1 MGRRTTLLDLVKV
14 GLLEPGEELKCKPY
28 KDGES
33 YRGRLTE
40 RGTISFQR
48 EDFKTPSA
56 WAKRLA
62 GSERDGW
69 SYIYARDTKLDV
81 FRRRFEEGQSNQEGG
96 SRPTEGATTTLKDV
110 RKSSKS
116 EDAPD
121 SRSARTPTPA
131 LPSEDSEADDE
142 FSEKLLDRIMQLSPD
157 QFERLVGEFLEAKGF
172 DDVKV
177 TTRKTHDGGIDGRC
191 RIPFVKLTVAF
202 QAKKW
207 KNDIGVSPVRELA
220 GVVAN
225 ENFDRG
231 VFVTTSRFTAGAKEE
246 YDGPQSRI
254 QLVDGDCLVRELIKM
269 KLGVNVIPVTRYE
282 LNDEFFEN
290 L

>member
-1 MGRRTTLLDLVKV
+1 MGRRTTLLDLVKAD
-14 GLLEPGEELKCKPY
+14 LLEPGEELNCKPH

-69 SYIYARDTKLDV
+69 SYVYARDTKLDV
-81 FRRRFEEGQSNQEGG
+81 FRRRLEKDRSNQEGG

-116 EDAPD
+116 EDALD
-121 SRSARTPTPA
+121 SRSARTPTPD
-131 LPSEDSEADDE
+131 LPSGDSEADDG

-157 QFERLVGEFLEAKGF
+157 QFERLVGQFLSAKGF
-172 DDVKV
+172 SDVEV
-177 TTRKTHDGGIDGRC
+177 TRQSRDGGIDGEC
-191 RIPFVKLTVAF
+191 RIPFVKQAVAF
-202 QAKKW
+202 QAKNGKATSASALAPFGNW
-207 KNDIGVSPVRELA
+207 QESWQAETSTGAYSSPHRASPRAPRKN
-220 GVVAN
+220 
-225 ENFDRG
+225 
-231 VFVTTSRFTAGAKEE
+231 TTAR
-246 YDGPQSRI
+246 R
-254 QLVDGDCLVRELIKM
+254 V
-269 KLGVNVIPVTRYE
+269 
-282 LNDEFFEN
+282 
-290 L
+290 